1 MLNWRY
7 GLFASL
13 VLAACGSNAPQ
24 PTGEAWRIE
33 NNAAALRAA
42 SCPETV
48 EFTRAEEINLNASP
62 LDMTGLQSGT
72 HLFGNT
78 SAVGG
83 WELTSDDPRFG
94 GLSGLAVYPSGNLL
108 AVSDQGA
115 FVWITIENGR
125 PAGARLAPLLDRE
138 GNPFEDKDMADSEGV
153 TLVDGLALVSFERTH
168 RVEAY
173 DLEGCGA
180 AARAARVSDVPTRVA
195 GLGSALVSNNGVEA
209 ISYSPGAK
217 TVLFGIETTS
227 GRGQPFGRL
236 DEIGVP
242 VVSDRLEAPPEF
254 ALVGLD
260 TPRFQPFA
268 LFRYFS
274 RSEGNKN
281 IIAYV
286 DGTTT
291 PPNALMER
299 VRLDFSVPVDNFEGI
314 AVQNVDMRTQRI
326 WIVSDDNF
334 SDSQRTL
341 LMAFDLN

>member
-1 MLNWRY
+1 
-7 GLFASL
+7 
-13 VLAACGSNAPQ
+13 
-24 PTGEAWRIE
+24 
-33 NNAAALRAA
+33 
-42 SCPETV
+42 
-48 EFTRAEEINLNASP
+48 
-62 LDMTGLQSGT
+62 
-72 HLFGNT
+72 
-78 SAVGG
+78 
-83 WELTSDDPRFG
+83 
-94 GLSGLAVYPSGNLL
+94 
-108 AVSDQGA
+108 
-115 FVWITIENGR
+115 
-125 PAGARLAPLLDRE
+125 
-138 GNPFEDKDMADSEGV
+138 
-153 TLVDGLALVSFERTH
+153 
-168 RVEAY
+168 
-173 DLEGCGA
+173 
-180 AARAARVSDVPTRVA
+180 
-195 GLGSALVSNNGVEA
+195 LGSNNGVEA

-242 VVSDRLEAPPEF
+242 VVSDRLEAPAEF